1 MKRTCACLIVLFV
14 VACAPAR
21 AELPQYVMRDLG
33 DLGFGT
39 PTAGDINELG
49 QAVFSVPFGGNR
61 FFIWD
66 GAALHEVAGIAAGGI
81 NDSGQVAATTGQQS
95 YVWDGTLHEVSLNRV
110 LDINNAGQLIGTTN
124 TPYATWLYAAGQLT
138 ALGSGIEPLALN
150 NRGQIA
156 GYKRV
161 GESVSY
167 ALIWTAGGV
176 QVMPFRGGAY
186 GINELGQIVGSADL
200 GDPEGVAHAFFWD
213 GSTAHDIGRGAAYDV
228 NDHSRVVGGFGPSGA
243 GVWEDGQV
251 AKLPDFGVGLYSL
264 AFAVNNSGVIAGFAK
279 EAFGHTHVV
288 LWEPVPEPA
297 TVSSLAAGVLSLGL
311 LRRWRGAR

>member
-21 AELPQYVMRDLG
+21 AVLPEYVLRDLG
-33 DLGFGT
+33 DLGFAT
-39 PTAGDINELG
+39 FTAADINETG
-49 QAVFSVPFGGNR
+49 QAVFNEAAGGNR
-61 FFIWD
+61 FFYWD
-66 GAALHEVAGIAAGGI
+66 GNTLEEVVGVAGFGV
-81 NDSGQVAATTGQQS
+81 NDHGQVAATTGQQS
-95 YVWDGTLHEVSLNRV
+95 YVWDGTSHEVPLNRV

-138 ALGSGIEPLALN
+138 ALGPGIEPLALN

-161 GESVSY
+161 GETVSY
-167 ALIWTAGGV
+167 PLIWTAGGG

-186 GINELGQIVGSADL
+186 GINDLGQIVGSADL
-200 GDPEGVAHAFFWD
+200 GDPEGVAHAFYWD
-213 GSTAHDIGRGAAYDV
+213 GIAAHDIGRGAAYDV
-228 NDHSRVVGGFGPSGA
+228 NDHGRVVGGFGPSGA

-264 AFAVNNSGVIAGFAK
+264 AFAVNNSGVIAGIAK
-279 EAFGHTHVV
+279 AAFGHAHIV

-297 TVSSLAAGVLSLGL
+297 SLPSLAAGVLSLGL
-311 LRRWRGAR
+311 LLRWRRAR